1 MKTYHKLPLLSYGPS
16 YKQKGLH
23 PRGFITAL
31 EKALRNKLWHCW
43 LVNPIHF
50 NTSERG
56 GFIRGAYRIYVFVY
70 KNGGDLWEAVYV
82 TRHFVACVQTPLP
95 SGKIVSSGGEGGSV
109 HRPDTLV
116 KYCVKF
122 LGSLLEFVYYF
133 RRSISENLIHFFRTV
148 LVPDRHHPSTVF
160 TTEPPRKLRATERF
174 RVTVSCWTRC
184 STFDCLPC
192 SCWLFHISSKIPSK

>member
-1 MKTYHKLPLLSYGPS
+1 MYWNELDLLISNATAFFEELFLEQLQTPS
-16 YKQKGLH
+16 DVSPSAYKRAHSL
-23 PRGFITAL
+23 
-31 EKALRNKLWHCW
+31 KA
-43 LVNPIHF
+43 
-50 NTSERG
+50 
-56 GFIRGAYRIYVFVY
+56 
-70 KNGGDLWEAVYV
+70 AVYV

-95 SGKIVSSGGEGGSV
+95 SGKIVFSGGEGGSV
-109 HRPDTLV
+109 HRLDTLV
-116 KYCVKF
+116 KYCVKC

-148 LVPDRHHPSTVF
+148 LVPDRHHPSAVF

>member
-1 MKTYHKLPLLSYGPS
+1 MALLISKS
-16 YKQKGLH
+16 NSFQYK
-23 PRGFITAL
+23 R
-31 EKALRNKLWHCW
+31 E
-43 LVNPIHF
+43 
-50 NTSERG
+50 G

-70 KNGGDLWEAVYV
+70 KNGGTYERQFMLLGILEPVY
-82 TRHFVACVQTPLP
+82 RPPFPQEK
-95 SGKIVSSGGEGGSV
+95 SFFSGGEGGGSV
-109 HRPDTLV
+109 QRLDTLV

>member
-1 MKTYHKLPLLSYGPS
+1 MALLISKS
-16 YKQKGLH
+16 NSFQYK
-23 PRGFITAL
+23 R
-31 EKALRNKLWHCW
+31 E
-43 LVNPIHF
+43 
-50 NTSERG
+50 G

-70 KNGGDLWEAVYV
+70 KNGGNLWEAVYV

-95 SGKIVSSGGEGGSV
+95 SGKIVFSGGEGGSV
-109 HRPDTLV
+109 HRLDTLV
-116 KYCVKF
+116 KYCVKC